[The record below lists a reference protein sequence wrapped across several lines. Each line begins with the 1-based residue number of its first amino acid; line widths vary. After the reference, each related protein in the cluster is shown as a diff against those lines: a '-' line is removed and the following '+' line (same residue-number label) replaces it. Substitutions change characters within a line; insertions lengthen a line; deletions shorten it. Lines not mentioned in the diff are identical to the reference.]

1 VGIAQR
7 PALYRSLEQSVAAN
21 PSFTGYALVVRTS
34 GDPAG
39 LLNAMRREVHAVNP
53 AMAVFNEETMEEHVR
68 AAYFLPSLPA
78 TLFGIFGG
86 MGLLLATVGLYGVI
100 SYAVS
105 RRSREIGIRMALGAQ
120 PGAVERLIL
129 RQGLV
134 LAAIAVAIGWP
145 MAWMAS
151 KSGNL

>member
-1 VGIAQR
+1 
-7 PALYRSLEQSVAAN
+7 
-21 PSFTGYALVVRTS
+21 
-34 GDPAG
+34 
-39 LLNAMRREVHAVNP
+39 
-53 AMAVFNEETMEEHVR
+53 MAVFNEETMEEHVR